1 MTIETYVSR
10 RAVLRGMGSA
20 LALGRLGAMQE
31 LPPHGISAL
40 LEGTGTV
47 RIRAGEFVMG
57 AAGGSAEEGPAHR
70 VRIGHDFEIGKL
82 EVTQAQWEAVISDAH
97 AGPAAVRVS
106 PQGAA
111 VNTAP
116 SHFKGPD
123 LPVESVSW
131 DDIQVFLARL
141 NARDPTHT
149 YRLPTEAEWEYAC
162 RAGKNNDPPRDLR
175 AAAWYGEN
183 SEKHSQ
189 PVGQKEPNA
198 WGLHDMYGNVAEWV
212 HDWYAPNYYAES
224 PADDPSGPAS
234 GSYRV
239 FRGGCWFDADKY
251 CRATTRRFDFPISRL
266 SHVGFRLVRT
276 VK

>member
-1 MTIETYVSR
+1 MTRTNLSR
-10 RAVLRGMGSA
+10 RSVLCGVGSA
-20 LALGRLGAMQE
+20 MALHCVEAMQE
-31 LPPHGISAL
+31 PPAYGISAL
-40 LEGTGTV
+40 LEGAGMAPV
-47 RIRAGEFVMG
+47 HAGEFVMG
-57 AAGGSAEEGPAHR
+57 AAGADEGPAHR
-70 VRIGHDFEIGKL
+70 VRIRHDFEISKF
-82 EVTQAQWEAVISDAH
+82 EITQAQWEAIISDAH

-111 VNTAP
+111 VGTAP

-141 NARDPTHT
+141 NARDPKHL

-162 RAGKNNDPPRDLR
+162 KAGRNDSRPGDLR
-175 AAAWYGEN
+175 AAAWYVDN
-183 SEKHSQ
+183 SDKHTQ

-212 HDWYAPNYYAES
+212 QDWYAPNYYADS
-224 PADDPSGPAS
+224 PAEDPSGPAS

-266 SHVGFRLVRT
+266 SHVGFRVVRT